1 MSIPVT
7 DGSAAGDR
15 PSVHGNAFLGLDEEK
30 LANRGLAIL
39 IVYAVV
45 RSLVA
50 AASKPFWYDEMCTWI
65 VVHQPSVRAIW
76 DALKHAADSQGPAF
90 YLIERTFSAIVP
102 NEEIALRLPSIFGYC
117 CITIC
122 VFIFV
127 RRRAGGAYALICS
140 LIPFTTVLFETY
152 AVEARSYSLVIA
164 CIAAALVCY
173 QRASSWGWAVMMGMC
188 LALAESLHYYAVFAL
203 VPIGLAEVSRL
214 LRAREIRI
222 GVWLALL
229 CGVAPLAVFW
239 PLLSRLREYYG
250 AHFWARPSLFTAAA
264 MYGAFFEL
272 KTRWG
277 IGVAAVLVLGVLIA
291 ALDLA
296 ARRMK
301 TAAESGS
308 IFDEQVLI
316 LGLLGLPFVGYVV
329 TKFAHGGL
337 TDRYMLPAVLGAT
350 LAMGSI
356 LPRLGRTS
364 VALLV
369 TFVLFGVGA
378 REGEFWTSHH
388 GGQNAG
394 KSDADAI
401 ERLANSVGR
410 EDLPVAVSDGLEFP
424 ALVHYAESHFQ
435 DRLVYLVDSEQA
447 VAYNRTNIVDRQLVV
462 LRTLAPI
469 RVAEF
474 PDFAVPASKVPA
486 VFGRRSRGRRR
497 SCGSRLVARAADPR
511 RVCARFAGRR
521 WTSKNLSG
529 ESGYDRALKI
539 SARNDAG
546 KKARARNWTVHQ
558 NCR

>member
-7 DGSAAGDR
+7 DGSSAGDR
-15 PSVHGNAFLGLDEEK
+15 PSVHGNAFLGLDAEK

-65 VVHQPSVRAIW
+65 VAHQPSVRAIW

-127 RRRAGGAYALICS
+127 RRRVGGAYALICS
-140 LIPFTTVLFETY
+140 LVPFTTVLFETY
-152 AVEARSYSLVIA
+152 AVEARAYSLVIA

-173 QRASSWGWAVMMGMC
+173 QRASSWRWAAMMGLC
-188 LALAESLHYYAVFAL
+188 LALAQSLHYYAMFAL

-250 AHFWARPSLFTAAA
+250 AHFWARPSLFTTAA

-277 IGVAAVLVLGVLIA
+277 IGVAAVLVLGVLGA

-296 ARRMK
+296 ERRIK
-301 TAAESGS
+301 TTVESGS
-308 IFDEQVLI
+308 VFDEQVLI

-329 TKFAHGGL
+329 TIMAHGGM

-350 LAMGSI
+350 LSLGSI

-369 TFVLFGVGA
+369 AFVLFGVGA

-401 ERLANSVGR
+401 ERLVETAGH
-410 EDLPVAVSDGLEFP
+410 EDLPVVVSDGLEFL
-424 ALVHYAESHFQ
+424 ALAHYAEPYWQVRF
-435 DRLVYLVDSEQA
+435 VCLVDPQQS
-447 VAYNRTNIVDRQLVV
+447 VVFIRNNSVDTQLVV

-469 RVAEF
+469 RVYDF
-474 PDFAVPASKVPA
+474 PDFMLQHRTYLLYSDEGREAGGGFTGPDWWPA
-486 VFGRRSRGRRR
+486 
-497 SCGSRLVARAADPR
+497 RLAHDGYELDLLAA
-511 RVCARFAGRR
+511 AGTR
-521 WTSKNLSG
+521 
-529 ESGYDRALKI
+529 KI
-539 SARNDAG
+539 YVVSPGTTA
-546 KKARARNWTVHQ
+546 H
-558 NCR
+558 